1 MSEQIC
7 PRCEGVVEADATVCP
22 HCRYILLGDED
33 TPDEQPDPE
42 ELLPDGSVL
51 ADDYRTVR
59 MVGMG
64 GAGIVYEAR
73 QISLQN
79 MPVALKVL
87 HPDLNED
94 ENTINL
100 LKKEVI
106 IARELTHD
114 NILKVYSLEKTEDR
128 YFIVMEF
135 VAGESFQ
142 SILDKSGKCSFE
154 KAGAMLLQVCE
165 ALQYAHERGVIHLD
179 VKPANVLVGRAGNV
193 KLCDFGIARMAF
205 SQTTMATQRIITGS
219 VGYMPPEQYRGRKF
233 VSHQSDIFALA
244 ATLYTCLTGE
254 APIGIIEPKGVPKSV
269 LKGMSRK
276 PADRFNSAH
285 EFMRAFI
292 DETGFQPPIAEAPPP
307 ITTLRVEGPLEPE
320 PEAGAVVPKVPDLS
334 AREKAPVMEPVPE
347 AVEGD
352 PVESPKKKIHPAAVA
367 VLAVTVLVAAAL
379 IWGTRESNQ
388 APELSLP
395 TTRTE
400 KVAGSPSLKEASV
413 GKPQRHTTK
422 AFRTVASAKRTAFV
436 SIPPEEGR
444 KVEADKATTEA
455 VESALRKFVESLNFA
470 NGYEA
475 YRYLAPALSK
485 KLPLEQFVGDFLPSP
500 RLWKI
505 EKVEVGKRPDGKGI
519 VATANLRVRDAHLE
533 ITKNMTGLFEMTTGK
548 SGLRISGYTIR

>member
-7 PRCEGVVEADATVCP
+7 PRCEGAVKADATVCP

-33 TPDEQPDPE
+33 TLDERFDPE

-51 ADDYRTVR
+51 ADDYQTVR

-114 NILKVYSLEKTEDR
+114 NILKVHNLEKTEDR

-135 VAGESFQ
+135 VAGGSLQSF
-142 SILDKSGKCSFE
+142 LDKSGKCSFE
-154 KAGAMLLQVCE
+154 KAGAIFLQVCK

-179 VKPANVLVGRAGNV
+179 VKPANVLVGPAGNV

-205 SQTTMATQRIITGS
+205 SQTTMATRRIITGS
-219 VGYMPPEQYRGRKF
+219 VGYMPPEQYRGREF

-244 ATLYTCLTGE
+244 ATVYTCLTGE
-254 APIGIIEPKGVPKSV
+254 APIGIIEPKDVPESV

-276 PADRFNSAH
+276 PEDRFNSAH

-307 ITTLRVEGPLEPE
+307 LTAMRVESPPE
-320 PEAGAVVPKVPDLS
+320 TEPKVPDLS
-334 AREKAPVMEPVPE
+334 AREKVPAMEPVPE

-352 PVESPKKKIHPAAVA
+352 PVESLKKKIYPAAMA
-367 VLAVTVLVAAAL
+367 VLAVTVLVVAAL
-379 IWGTRESNQ
+379 IWGKRESYRT
-388 APELSLP
+388 PEAFLP
-395 TTRTE
+395 KARTE
-400 KVAGSPSLKEASV
+400 KVAGSPSLMAASV
-413 GKPQRHTTK
+413 GKPKDHTTK
-422 AFRTVASAKRTAFV
+422 PVRTVASAEKTAFV
-436 SIPPEEGR
+436 SIPPEDGR
-444 KVEADKATTEA
+444 KVEADKATAEA
-455 VESALRKFVESLNFA
+455 VERALRKFVESLNFA
-470 NGYEA
+470 NGYQA

-519 VATANLRVRDAHLE
+519 VATASFRVRDAHFE
-533 ITKNMTGLFEMTTGK
+533 TTKNMTGLFEMTTGK